1 MPSHTNNPYA
11 PPETNSNPQPNTQY
25 LEQDGYSHKG
35 QLIANQHFKS
45 PPICAKLGTPIP
57 PETNTSKT
65 EITVTRTTPLPRI
78 LAALASL
85 AGFMLILLFCLYGT
99 FYHITPKIV
108 AYLLITK
115 LIKHLCTKPYK
126 IPFYLSPTYTRIR
139 SRRIKTFAAIAII
152 LTPLQI
158 YAIIQQSISISL
170 PTLIIAIIT
179 YALYTL
185 KTTYFIVTQ
194 TIGEYHYI
202 TGVHPNLLQTL
213 HPLPA
218 TQQSP

>member
-1 MPSHTNNPYA
+1 
-11 PPETNSNPQPNTQY
+11 
-25 LEQDGYSHKG
+25 
-35 QLIANQHFKS
+35 
-45 PPICAKLGTPIP
+45 
-57 PETNTSKT
+57 
-65 EITVTRTTPLPRI
+65 
-78 LAALASL
+78 
-85 AGFMLILLFCLYGT
+85 MLILLYCLNGSI
-99 FYHITPKIV
+99 YHITPKI
-108 AYLLITK
+108 ATYLLITR

-139 SRRIKTFAAIAII
+139 SRRIKIFATIAII

-158 YAIIQQSISISL
+158 YAIIQQSTSISL
-170 PTLIIAIIT
+170 PILIIAIIT
-179 YALYTL
+179 FALYKL

-202 TGVHPNLLQTL
+202 TGIHPHLLQTL